1 MSRVLSILERVSS
14 ILPVIQKPERRVSLR
29 DKFIWTAIVL
39 TIYLIMGQIPLYG
52 TSAITEE
59 YYAAFHRIIFASKH
73 GTLLE
78 LGIGPIVT
86 AGLIMQ
92 LLVGSKIINLDLSK
106 PRDRAIFTSSQKL
119 LTFIMILVEASAY
132 VFSGTYGRLSLDLS
146 LIVLFQLMMASI
158 LIVLMDE
165 LIQKGWGLGSGVSL
179 FIAVGVAQQIIRYT
193 IAPVSIGGSN
203 GYVEYLGVIPNAI
216 SIVMSGGPI
225 TEAIIRPH
233 GNIPGL
239 LGFFTMI
246 TLLIII
252 VYLQGMRIEIPI
264 THAKYG
270 GIKAKIPLQ
279 FLYVSNIPVILAS
292 ALFANIMLFSRF
304 LQSTLNPDG
313 TNWLINTLGVFN
325 STAEGVSFTPIGGI
339 AYYVNPPRGLSYIIA
354 NPSEVI
360 HAIIYVLVLCTVC
373 VLFAIAW
380 VETSGLSARDQAE
393 QIIKSGLQIPGFR
406 SSESIIREKLNEYI
420 KPLTI
425 LSGFIVGAIAAL
437 ADLLEVIGTGTGILL
452 LVSILWQY
460 YQILI
465 RERIAET
472 YPAISRLIGE
482 T

>member
-1 MSRVLSILERVSS
+1 MLSLLERISNV
-14 ILPVIQKPERRVSLR
+14 LPVVQKPERRISLR

-52 TSAITEE
+52 VSVVTEE
-59 YYAAFHRIIFASKH
+59 PTAAFYRIIFASRR

-92 LLVGSKIINLDLSK
+92 LLVGSKIIQLDLSK

-119 LTFIMILVEASAY
+119 LTLVMILVEASAY
-132 VFSGTYGRLSLDLS
+132 VFSGMYGQLSLDLS
-146 LIVLFQLMMASI
+146 LIVLSQLVVAST
-158 LIVLMDE
+158 LIMLMDE

-193 IAPVSIGGSN
+193 VAPIALGKSSN
-203 GYVEYLGVIPNAI
+203 GYIEYLGVIPNAI

-225 TEAIIRPH
+225 AEAIIRPH

-239 LGFFTMI
+239 LGLFTMI
-246 TLLIII
+246 ILLVIII
-252 VYLQGMRIEIPI
+252 YLQGMRVEIPI

-292 ALFANIMLFSRF
+292 ALSANIMLFSRF

-313 TNWLINTLGVFN
+313 TNWLINVLGVFN
-325 STAEGVSFTPIGGI
+325 RTAEGPSLVPIGGL
-339 AYYVNPPRGLSYIIA
+339 AYYINPPRGLSHIIA
-354 NPSEVI
+354 NPSEIVHAVI
-360 HAIIYVLVLCTVC
+360 YTLILCIVC
-373 VLFAIAW
+373 VVFAMAW

-393 QIIKSGLQIPGFR
+393 QLIKSGLQIPGFR

-420 KPLTI
+420 KPLTV
-425 LSGFIVGAIAAL
+425 LSGFMVGAIAAL
-437 ADLLEVIGTGTGILL
+437 ADLFEVIGTGIGILL

-460 YQILI
+460 YQILT

-472 YPAISRLIGE
+472 YPAISKLIGE